1 MMTAM
6 TLMNQTK
13 TNRTKILL
21 KHLLQEDLRGLT
33 KNSAVVLT
41 KRFIEVLMTKLVAK

>member
-1 MMTAM
+1 MMTVM